1 MHFENASIESP
12 ASNYKDFSVE
22 GFNIFAL
29 GGDHLPHLICACP
42 NKDFARAICA
52 LLEIAKKAQNLQI
65 LDAEITSNCCLVPK
79 ILADGSLA
87 MIASFF
93 DDAVWKDGEEVEY
106 DKLDLELGTLEYEF
120 FVQQFLSTPYAKGD
134 SGDEQ

>member
-1 MHFENASIESP
+1 MEFENEYLERLVSSFR
-12 ASNYKDFSVE
+12 SFSVE

-65 LDAEITSNCCLVPK
+65 LDAEITSNCYLVPK

-87 MIASFF
+87 MVALLF

-106 DKLDLELGTLEYEF
+106 DKLDLELGTLEYEY
-120 FVQQFLSTPYAKGD
+120 FVQQFLSAPYAKGD
-134 SGDEQ
+134 SDDEQ